1 MDLNNLEQ
9 ASHDPVLP
17 VLCCLL
23 TFIVVGTEME
33 GFPKLSFPWKAKV
46 C

>member
-9 ASHDPVLP
+9 ASHSPVLP

-23 TFIVVGTEME
+23 APIVVGTKKE
-33 GFPKLSFPWKAKV
+33 GFHKLSFP
-46 C
+46 